1 MMMMITTTRST
12 GRGAARSR
20 RWVSLGVGL
29 TMVAALGACG
39 GDDDSDA
46 AGTDAPAVASV
57 EVEGAWARTSPPMTT
72 AGAIYLTLTS
82 AEGDRLVAAAV
93 PTTVAG
99 TTEIHETVAAE
110 GGGMTDTTAMA
121 ADGTAPA
128 MSDTTAMSAMSDTTA
143 MGGTEEMTMRP
154 IDGLDLPAGT
164 AVVLEPG
171 GYHIMLLDLVA
182 PLELGTEV
190 SLTLTFEQAGEQTVS
205 VPVLAEAP

>member
-1 MMMMITTTRST
+1 MMITTRSI

-29 TMVAALGACG
+29 TMIAALGACG
-39 GDDDSDA
+39 DDDDSDA
-46 AGTDAPAVASV
+46 AGTDASAAASV
-57 EVEGAWARTSPPMTT
+57 EVENAWSRTSPAMTT
-72 AGAIYLTLTS
+72 AGAVYLTLTS
-82 AEGDRLVAAAV
+82 ADGDRLVAAAV
-93 PTTVAG
+93 PTTVAAK
-99 TTEIHETVAAE
+99 TEIHETVVAE
-110 GGGMTDTTAMA
+110 SGDMTDTTAMA
-121 ADGTAPA
+121 AGDTAAP
-128 MSDTTAMSAMSDTTA
+128 AMSDTTA

-182 PLELGTEV
+182 PLELGTEI

>member
-1 MMMMITTTRST
+1 MMITTTRST
-12 GRGAARSR
+12 GRGSTRAP

-29 TMVAALGACG
+29 TMLAALAGC
-39 GDDDSDA
+39 GDDDDESDA
-46 AGTDAPAVASV
+46 AGTGAPAVAV
-57 EVEGAWARTSPPMTT
+57 EMDGAWARTSPAMTT

-93 PTTVAG
+93 PTTVAAKA
-99 TTEIHETVAAE
+99 EIHETVAAE
-110 GGGMTDTTAMA
+110 GGGMTDTTAM
-121 ADGTAPA
+121 
-128 MSDTTAMSAMSDTTA
+128 SDTTAISDTTV
-143 MGGTEEMTMRP
+143 MGGMEEMTMRP

-190 SLTLTFEQAGEQTVS
+190 SLTLTFDQAGEQTVS
-205 VPVLAEAP
+205 VPVLTEAP